1 MLPVGDYP
9 NPRTTQWVTRLLVA
23 SNVAIF
29 LFVTLPLGRPLVGA
43 DLRDPGTRSQI
54 GEMWRRQVERHGDGL
69 EPGDAYFESPP
80 PAYVQALTKYDLF
93 VDRHGYKPGAP
104 DLLSLL
110 LCMFLHADFLHLFGN
125 MLMLWIFGDNVEARL
140 GRAGYLVAYLAT
152 GAVAT
157 LSFAFVTPKSMTP
170 LVGASGAI
178 SGVLGFYL
186 IWFPHNQVRVVFL
199 YFYFLFVHVRA
210 IWVLGVYLV
219 IQNVLPF
226 LLRAKEGGGGGVA
239 HGAHIGGF
247 LAGMAGALLVN
258 LFRGKVA
265 PPHPQPYMER
275 RGMPWARPRPVAGGA
290 ADAFHAAV
298 QMGRME
304 EAAHAFTR
312 HVTEGGAP
320 PKPADV
326 FALGRWLYENGF
338 SADAAAVFR
347 YYLANF
353 PRGEDSDRVHLG
365 LGVLLAR
372 MLSQPVAAREHLLS
386 AIDLARDAAVAQKA
400 RDELAALG

>member
-23 SNVAIF
+23 ANVAIF
-29 LFVTLPLGRPLVGA
+29 LFVTLPLGGPVDAG
-43 DLRDPGTRSQI
+43 DLRDPEIRKQI
-54 GEMWRRQVERHGDGL
+54 GEMWRRQMEREGNTLD
-69 EPGDAYFESPP
+69 PGDVYFETPP
-80 PAYVQALTKYDLF
+80 PGYVQQLSKYDLF
-93 VDRHGYKPGAP
+93 VDHHGYKPGEP
-104 DLLSLL
+104 DLLDLL

-140 GRAGYLVAYLAT
+140 GRVRYLVAYLAT
-152 GAVAT
+152 GVAAT
-157 LSFAFVTPKSMTP
+157 LSFAFLTPKSMTP

-186 IWFPHNQVRVVFL
+186 VWFPHNQVRVVIL
-199 YFYFLFVHVRA
+199 YLYFLFVHVRA

-226 LLRAKEGGGGGVA
+226 LLERRGGGGGVA

-258 LFRGKVA
+258 LFRGRVA

-275 RGMPWARPRPVAGGA
+275 RSMPWSRSRPVPGGA

-338 SADAAAVFR
+338 AADAAAVFR

-353 PRGEDSDRVHLG
+353 PRGEDGDRVHLG
-365 LGVLLAR
+365 LGILLAR
-372 MLSQPVAAREHLLS
+372 LLAQPAAAREHLLS
-386 AIDLARDAAVAQKA
+386 AIDLARDPTVAQKA
-400 RDELAALG
+400 REELAALG

>member
-1 MLPVGDYP
+1 M
-9 NPRTTQWVTRLLVA
+9 TRLLIA
-23 SNVAIF
+23 LNVAIF
-29 LFVTLPLGRPLVGA
+29 LFVTMPLGRRLDA
-43 DLRDPGTRSQI
+43 DDLRDPRVRADI
-54 GEMWRRQVERHGDGL
+54 EEMVR
-69 EPGDAYFESPP
+69 
-80 PAYVQALTKYDLF
+80 VQAQRDGREPDVRDAIGAMQQLSKYDLF
-93 VDRHGYKPGAP
+93 VFRYGYKPGKP
-104 DLLSLL
+104 DLFSLFF
-110 LCMFLHADFLHLFGN
+110 CMFLHADFMHLFGN

-140 GRAGYLVAYLAT
+140 GRFGYVVAYLVT
-152 GAVAT
+152 GVVAT
-157 LSFAFVTPKSMTP
+157 LGFSFLAPKSLTP

-186 IWFPHNQVRVVFL
+186 AWFPFNQVRVAIFFF
-199 YFYFLFVHVRA
+199 FYFLFIHVRA
-210 IWVLGVYLV
+210 IWVLAIYLV
-219 IQNVLPF
+219 VFNLLPF
-226 LLRAKEGGGGGVA
+226 LRGGAGGGGGVA
-239 HGAHIGGF
+239 YGAHIGGF
-247 LAGMAGALLVN
+247 FAGIAGAFLWNLV
-258 LFRGKVA
+258 RGRVA
-265 PPHPQPYMER
+265 APHPQPYMER
-275 RGMPWARPRPVAGGA
+275 RRAPWARPDRVPGAA

-372 MLSQPVAAREHLLS
+372 VLSQPSAAREHLHS
-386 AIDLARDAAVAQKA
+386 AIDLARELSIAAKA
-400 RDELAALG
+400 REELAALG